1 MVYVREIKV
10 HPMTNN
16 SIFRRIRFIFELS
29 DVAITEIFQ
38 LAEVSVSKS
47 QVVNWLRKEEHEA
60 YEAISDEHLAAFLNG
75 FIVHKR
81 GKKEGATPPPEKK
94 LTNNQIFRKMRIA
107 LNLKE
112 EDIIQILSLVNMK
125 MSAHEINAFF
135 RNPSQ
140 RQYVQCNDQVL
151 RNFFQG
157 LELRENRTR

>member
-1 MVYVREIKV
+1 
-10 HPMTNN
+10 MTNN
-16 SIFRRIRFIFELS
+16 SILRRIRFIFQFS
-29 DVAITEIFQ
+29 DADITEIFQ
-38 LAEVSVSKS
+38 LAELSVPKS
-47 QVVNWLRKEEHEA
+47 QVANWLRKEEHEG
-60 YEAISDEHLAAFLNG
+60 YEAISDEFLAAFLNG

-112 EDIIQILSLVNMK
+112 EDIIQILSLVNMR